1 MIMKRMKIFL
11 TIALFAFMTTGSVLA
26 QKNAVQDI
34 FDKYTGQE
42 GFTSVQLGNGVL
54 SLLSSLDKDDPD
66 LQKMARSLH
75 SLKILIADESAPRIN
90 FEDELKGKAD
100 FDEYKELMT
109 IKEKDENVRIMAREN
124 GGTIKELLM
133 LVNGTDENVLIF
145 MDGSFLLKDLASMGS
160 LNVEGID
167 HLKELE
173 K

>member
-1 MIMKRMKIFL
+1 MKIIL
-11 TIALFAFMTTGSVLA
+11 AVALFIISATGPTFA
-26 QKNAVQDI
+26 QNNAVQDI

-66 LQKMARSLH
+66 LQKMAKSLH
-75 SLKILIADESAPRIN
+75 SLKILIADESASHIN
-90 FEDELKGKAD
+90 FEDELKGKVD
-100 FDEYKELMT
+100 FSGYKEMMT
-109 IKEKDENVRIMAREN
+109 IKEKDENVRILAREN
-124 GGTIKELLM
+124 GGIIKELLM

-173 K
+173 E